1 MALPFFMSSFTDFS
15 YILYMRSLFM
25 KTCGKNLKYWV
36 TKQQH
41 IMHVGTNPCWA
52 HTTMTCELLT
62 CAYVADLVIMGY
74 ITVILLRNKT
84 IFFFKKMS
92 GYGIRWVTHSFK
104 CSMGDRLSST
114 RLPIFQEFISLT
126 LKT

>member
-1 MALPFFMSSFTDFS
+1 MLGTHNYDMWTAHMCLCSCSGDNG
-15 YILYMRSLFM
+15 LYYS
-25 KTCGKNLKYWV
+25 NSAE
-36 TKQQH
+36 KQDY
-41 IMHVGTNPCWA
+41 
-52 HTTMTCELLT
+52 L
-62 CAYVADLVIMGY
+62 
-74 ITVILLRNKT
+74 
-84 IFFFKKMS
+84 FFKKMS